1 MFKILTGPD
10 VVLDSDYLDMGVVES
25 GEFVAK
31 SFKIF
36 NNSDVSAAYQVDIQC
51 LNLIVLSNILILQ
64 CFEHLKS
71 KTQVCKGVGNN
82 KW

>member
-25 GEFVAK
+25 GKFVAK

-36 NNSDVSAAYQVDIQC
+36 NNSDVPAAYQVDVLC
-51 LNLIVLSNILILQ
+51 LNLIVLSTVFVLQ
-64 CFEHLKS
+64 RL
-71 KTQVCKGVGNN
+71 
-82 KW
+82 

>member
-25 GEFVAK
+25 GKFVAK

-36 NNSDVSAAYQVDIQC
+36 NNSDVPAAYQVDVQC
-51 LNLIVLSNILILQ
+51 LNLTVLSTVFVLQ
-64 CFEHLKS
+64 RL
-71 KTQVCKGVGNN
+71 
-82 KW
+82 